1 MSIVDLR
8 SVLALRSGIRVFIL
22 TVLVVVVDVDGDLA
36 QEISYHL
43 PAALLLFELM
53 FEVREGVEPTVAE
66 IGHLI
71 LQILELSLDVA

>member
-1 MSIVDLR
+1 M
-8 SVLALRSGIRVFIL
+8 ALRSGIRVFIL